1 MEEKVLFRVDHND
14 IAYLTLNR
22 PRIHNAFDKEM
33 TEKCI
38 THLSKLHE
46 MPSIKALVIRG
57 NGKSFCA
64 GADILW
70 LERALHIT
78 PTEGFEN
85 ARLISLMLHLLDTLP
100 TPTITYVHG
109 AVMGGGIGIVACSDI
124 VLCDSQ
130 SLFSFSETK
139 LGLVPAIISPYVIR
153 AMGSRY
159 TRRYFLT
166 GEKFRAQEAH
176 HIGLVH
182 EIVDLKMAD
191 IEIKKFIQHI
201 LTGAPQ
207 AVRRAKSLIHQIVG
221 DISEPTRIMTI
232 DLISSLQISE
242 EGKQGITAFQAKTS
256 PPWRPEE
263 SLND

>member
-1 MEEKVLFRVDHND
+1 MEEKVLFRIDQND

-33 TEKCI
+33 IEKCI
-38 THLSKLHE
+38 THLTNLHE

-64 GADILW
+64 GADIQWMEKVSHL
-70 LERALHIT
+70 T

-85 ARLISLMLHLLDTLP
+85 ARLISLMLHFLDTLSIP
-100 TPTITYVHG
+100 TLTYVQG
-109 AVMGGGIGIVACSDI
+109 AVSGGGIGIVACSDI

-130 SLFSFSETK
+130 SSFSFSETK

-159 TRRYFLT
+159 ARRYFLT

-182 EIVDLKMAD
+182 EIVDMEMAD
-191 IEIKKFIQHI
+191 IEMKKFIQHV

-232 DLISSLQISE
+232 DLLSSLQISE
-242 EGKQGITAFQAKTS
+242 EGKQGITAFQTKTS
-256 PPWRPEE
+256 PPWRREE
-263 SLND
+263 AFDD